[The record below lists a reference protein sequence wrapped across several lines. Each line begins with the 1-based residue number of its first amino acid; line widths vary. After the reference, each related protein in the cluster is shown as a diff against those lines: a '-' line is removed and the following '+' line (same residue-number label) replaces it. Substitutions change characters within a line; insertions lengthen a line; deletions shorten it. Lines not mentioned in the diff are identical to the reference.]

1 MQHQLLGIAMNN
13 IEVDQIKRDV
23 KKYLNIEEELGFLSE
38 KKLTA
43 LKKEIMKIKNQK
55 EEKSN
60 RKAYEKNQIKRRV
73 DEIFEKNPKL
83 KGSMIIGG
91 GVGSKKLSNPEV
103 GSNIGVPR
111 KQFYFDQKEIK
122 KVQVDPNRKPKI
134 LFISDVKGWAWWI
147 KSEYLKR
154 YLSDEFNIDITC
166 VLGTGCVP
174 INKIDQM
181 KYDLYFTFG
190 YSYIDFLHR
199 VGKNKKATGITAHR
213 RKNVIF
219 PKMKIAGHVHA
230 NSKLLLKELH
240 EMGFKKAFYLPNGVD
255 ANLFRPIEPIKENG
269 ELVVGHVGKECPV
282 KGQREYIIPAIQTT
296 KAKSATNLRTW
307 KDRLPHTEMPTI
319 YNQMD
324 VFVVASI
331 EDGTPNPALEAAAC
345 GRPIISNRIGNMPE
359 FIKDGYNGFI
369 VPRKIGEYVNK
380 IRYFQDNRSE
390 LIRMGENARK
400 TILEGWTW
408 KKQAENYREMFRGIF
423 EKQKIK

>member
-1 MQHQLLGIAMNN
+1 
-13 IEVDQIKRDV
+13 
-23 KKYLNIEEELGFLSE
+23 
-38 KKLTA
+38 
-43 LKKEIMKIKNQK
+43 
-55 EEKSN
+55 
-60 RKAYEKNQIKRRV
+60 
-73 DEIFEKNPKL
+73 
-83 KGSMIIGG
+83 
-91 GVGSKKLSNPEV
+91 
-103 GSNIGVPR
+103 
-111 KQFYFDQKEIK
+111 
-122 KVQVDPNRKPKI
+122 
-134 LFISDVKGWAWWI
+134 
-147 KSEYLKR
+147 
-154 YLSDEFNIDITC
+154 
-166 VLGTGCVP
+166 
-174 INKIDQM
+174 
-181 KYDLYFTFG
+181 
-190 YSYIDFLHR
+190 
-199 VGKNKKATGITAHR
+199 
-213 RKNVIF
+213 
-219 PKMKIAGHVHA
+219 
-230 NSKLLLKELH
+230 
-240 EMGFKKAFYLPNGVD
+240 MGFKKAFYLPNGVD

-269 ELVVGHVGKECPV
+269 ELIVGHVGKECPV

>member
-1 MQHQLLGIAMNN
+1 MQHQLSGVAMNN
-13 IEVDQIKRDV
+13 IEVEQLKRDV
-23 KKYLNIEEELGFLSE
+23 KKYLKIEEEELGFLSE
-38 KKLTA
+38 KKLIS

-55 EEKSN
+55 EEKSS
-60 RKAYEKNQIKRRV
+60 RKIYEKNQIKKRV

-83 KGSMIIGG
+83 KESRIIGG
-91 GVGSKKLSNPEV
+91 GVGGGKKPKPH
-103 GSNIGVPR
+103 SNIGVPR
-111 KQFYFDQKEIK
+111 KQFYFDQKEVK

-147 KSEYLKR
+147 KSEYLKK
-154 YLSDEFNIDITC
+154 YLSNEFNIDVTC
-166 VLGTGCVP
+166 VLGNGCVP
-174 INKIDQM
+174 VNKIDQM

-190 YSYIDFLHR
+190 FSYIDFLSR
-199 VGKNKKATGITAHR
+199 VGKNKKVTGITAHR

-240 EMGFKKAFYLPNGVD
+240 EMGFKKAYYLPNGVD
-255 ANLFRPIEPIKENG
+255 ADLFRPIEPIKKDG
-269 ELVVGHVGKECPV
+269 ELIVGHVGKECPV
-282 KGQREYIIPAIQTT
+282 KGQREYIIPAIQSA

-345 GRPIISNRIGNMPE
+345 GRPIISKRIGNMPE
-359 FIKDGYNGFI
+359 LIKDGYNGFI

-408 KKQAENYREMFRGIF
+408 KKQAENYREMFRDIF
-423 EKQKIK
+423 EKQKK